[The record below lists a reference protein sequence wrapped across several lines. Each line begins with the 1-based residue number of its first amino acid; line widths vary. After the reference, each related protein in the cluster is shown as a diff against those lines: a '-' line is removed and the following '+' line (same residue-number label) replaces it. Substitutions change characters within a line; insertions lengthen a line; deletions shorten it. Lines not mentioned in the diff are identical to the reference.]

1 MPSARSA
8 QRLTLAVDTHWLT
21 AALDPARAHGAPVGR
36 GTLRAQPED
45 FVVEEDLGF
54 APSGTG
60 QHVLLKVR
68 KRNANTQWVAREL
81 ARLCG
86 SHPRDVG
93 YAGLKD
99 RRAVAVQWLTVPK
112 SKLSLE
118 AWLEVRH
125 PEFDVLEAHAHSR
138 KLPRGALAGNR
149 FTIRIRDL
157 SGAVDEQILALR
169 LDAIRRHGVPN
180 YFGPQ
185 RFGHNGSNLA
195 RVASGLKE
203 LRAPERGFVL
213 SAARSVIFN
222 AVMAER
228 VRDGSW
234 NRLEAGDIANLDGRG
249 SIFPVEAMAASSAST
264 PADRSHVTSIDN
276 TAEPRGVPHA
286 PAIDPA
292 LTARAAQLDLHPTG
306 PLWGRGV
313 PASQLRIA
321 ALESRVA
328 TEFQAA
334 CDLTAAAGMDQ
345 ERRALRL
352 TVRDLTHV
360 HEPDS
365 HSLVI
370 SFRLSRGSF
379 ATTVLRELIDSEV
392 PADEDRD
399 DG

>member
-1 MPSARSA
+1 MDS
-8 QRLTLAVDTHWLT
+8 HWLA
-21 AALDPARAHGAPVGR
+21 AALTPPRAYGPALGR

-54 APSGTG
+54 SASGTG

-81 ARLCG
+81 AKLCG
-86 SHPRDVG
+86 CHPRDVG

-125 PEFDVLEAHAHSR
+125 PEFGDVLEANAHSR

-149 FTIRIRDL
+149 FTIRVRDL
-157 SGAVDEQILALR
+157 ETTVDEQALASR
-169 LDAIRRHGVPN
+169 IAEISRHGVPN

-195 RVASGLKE
+195 RIPDGLKA
-203 LRAPERGFVL
+203 LRAPERGFVF
-213 SAARSVIFN
+213 SAARSMIFN
-222 AVMAER
+222 AVLAER

-249 SIFPVEAMAASSAST
+249 SIFPVESISAIDPTADVDPAADD
-264 PADRSHVTSIDN
+264 DR
-276 TAEPRGVPHA
+276 ALA
-286 PAIDPA
+286 PAIDPT

-306 PLWGRGV
+306 PLWGRGA
-313 PASQLRIA
+313 PATQLRIA
-321 ALESRVA
+321 TLESKVA
-328 TEFQAA
+328 ADFQQA
-334 CDLTAAAGMDQ
+334 CDLTAEAGMDQ

-352 TVRDLTHV
+352 AVRDLTYSR
-360 HEPDS
+360 EPDTD
-365 HSLVI
+365 SLVV

-379 ATTVLRELIDSEV
+379 ATTVLRELIDSDTS
-392 PADEDRD
+392 ADEDRD
-399 DG
+399 EG